1 MNINF
6 TEPVTNHEFSD
17 DCGVVLTGQEEIS
30 FGMTIKEQKLML

>member
-17 DCGVVLTGQEEIS
+17 DCGVVWTGPEIIS
-30 FGMTIKEQKLML
+30 SGMTIRSKN